1 MGRLLPAGAA
11 LAHTVLQGRAKRADF
26 LGGVFSKG
34 WKKAGWDLIFLV
46 RPWKKAGWPKPPFSN
61 TKCLTV
67 LQICI
72 KLLFSFLDRFLA
84 KSSPFF
90 SILPNF
96 YFAPRSAAQLAHESR
111 QPYAHPRHSEV
122 CPCAPRP
129 ARTAPGQLIS
139 RSRLR
144 VLASADPSARA
155 VFALHSRSSSTAA

>member
-1 MGRLLPAGAA
+1 MCTWAAHSVVFLLSVSDSP
-11 LAHTVLQGRAKRADF
+11 
-26 LGGVFSKG
+26 GVGFWAS
-34 WKKAGWDLIFLV
+34 
-46 RPWKKAGWPKPPFSN
+46 SE
-61 TKCLTV
+61 
-67 LQICI
+67 
-72 KLLFSFLDRFLA
+72 LLEFYDTPNMHQAFSFLDRFLA

-155 VFALHSRSSSTAA
+155 VFALHSRSSSTGPPHAPPHQAVSDAFSFLN